1 MGTGLSER
9 EQSREASFPEQASS
23 YPSPTLSFIKGR
35 WFPYMPRAGKLSSPA
50 STCAVSGLTL
60 RHVSLQPLQVRSESM
75 CLEDPSTNRDP
86 GLVGSAP
93 TSYALKTHAQWLLT
107 GSVTKILFQKE
118 GTTLALQTQ
127 QPLFIRACSPEEAR
141 KEHTG
146 NVGDSF
152 SD

>member
-1 MGTGLSER
+1 MVPIHAK
-9 EQSREASFPEQASS
+9 SRQALL
-23 YPSPTLSFIKGR
+23 PSL
-35 WFPYMPRAGKLSSPA
+35 Y
-50 STCAVSGLTL
+50 CAVSGLSL

-127 QPLFIRACSPEEAR
+127 QPLLYVLAPQRRQGKSTQGTWVT
-141 KEHTG
+141 HSLTDL
-146 NVGDSF
+146 NLHHSM
-152 SD
+152 